1 MHSFMCARV
10 MLVQDSKF
18 PATYPTAVVTDDRAR
33 CDARKKNQSFVLPLA
48 AFSTSNTGRENRHAC
63 LEEAFN
69 QLAIHDMESWSSN
82 ETAGNTGVA
91 LQGLAKIV

>member
-1 MHSFMCARV
+1 MIE
-10 MLVQDSKF
+10 QD
-18 PATYPTAVVTDDRAR
+18 VTRG
-33 CDARKKNQSFVLPLA
+33 KNQSFVLPLA

-91 LQGLAKIV
+91 LQGLAKYCLNVFVAYN

>member
-1 MHSFMCARV
+1 
-10 MLVQDSKF
+10 
-18 PATYPTAVVTDDRAR
+18 VVTDDRAR
-33 CDARKKNQSFVLPLA
+33 CDTREKNQSFVLPLA

>member
-1 MHSFMCARV
+1 
-10 MLVQDSKF
+10 
-18 PATYPTAVVTDDRAR
+18 
-33 CDARKKNQSFVLPLA
+33 LA